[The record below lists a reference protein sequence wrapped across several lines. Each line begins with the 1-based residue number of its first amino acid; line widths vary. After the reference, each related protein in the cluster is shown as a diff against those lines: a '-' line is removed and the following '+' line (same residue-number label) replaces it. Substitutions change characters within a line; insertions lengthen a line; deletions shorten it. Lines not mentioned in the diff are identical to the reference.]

1 MLDGDLAWALAMEHL
16 HFEWEGSDRELLA
29 PLIDATIMRVE
40 CERLEEIARPLVEA
54 LWSEVRPLI
63 EQTLVDQAKR
73 SDFVADALDDAL
85 ADLELG
91 PRRTRLGVDVLA
103 QAAVDLADDAFF
115 LEDCLDCIEHG
126 LGHAP
131 PERHPGLVARAAA
144 ALALH
149 GAPDYG
155 IEPPAD
161 DERSEARRRVRTL
174 AALGRE
180 SLPKLVPAL
189 EDIAAEPL
197 PPPARDRVLQ
207 AVLQRRRA
215 RVAELN

>member
-1 MLDGDLAWALAMEHL
+1 MLDGDLAWALATAIHY
-16 HFEWEGSDRELLA
+16 EWDEREQELLA
-29 PLIDATIMRVE
+29 PLVDATIMRVDSDAF
-40 CERLEEIARPLVEA
+40 EEIARPIVDA
-54 LWSEVRPLI
+54 LWSDVRPLI
-63 EQTLVDQAKR
+63 EERIAAQAKR
-73 SDFVADALDDAL
+73 SDFVADALDEAL
-85 ADLELG
+85 ADLDLG
-91 PRRTRLGVDVLA
+91 PKRSRLALTVLG

-115 LEDCLDCIEHG
+115 LEDCLDCIEDG

-155 IEPPAD
+155 SEPPAD